1 MGAPRDIHGACVA
14 VGEAGVLLRGPS
26 GSGKSALALALIET
40 ARVRGL
46 FARLVADDRVVLG
59 AVHGRLVARPHP
71 GLAGLVEE
79 RGVGIVPVPH
89 LPAVVVRLVVDL
101 AFAPERLPERSEVVL
116 EGIALPLCTLPA
128 GRTPAETVLRRLGT
142 LAGCGRVPTIVTY

>member
-46 FARLVADDRVVLG
+46 FARLVADDRVVLW

-116 EGIALPLCTLPA
+116 EGVALPHCAVAA
-128 GRTPAETVLRRLGT
+128 GRAPAAETVLRRLGA
-142 LAGCGRVPTIVTY
+142 AGVVAASPGS